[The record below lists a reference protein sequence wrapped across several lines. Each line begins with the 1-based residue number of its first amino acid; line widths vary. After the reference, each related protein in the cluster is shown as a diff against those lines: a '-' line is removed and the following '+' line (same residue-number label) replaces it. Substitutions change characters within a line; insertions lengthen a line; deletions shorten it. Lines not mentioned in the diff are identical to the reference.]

1 VHDKQVRRRRAVL
14 ALLVAVSL
22 ILLTAYFGESPSSP
36 LHSVQRGIVQV
47 MSPVQTGASTVLSPF
62 RDIANW
68 VSDTLQ
74 AKRERDR
81 LQARVNQLTYQVDTL
96 KTEAAENAQLRR
108 EVGLDQNIGIANY
121 RPVGANVIER
131 DPNLWYQTVEVDAGS
146 DEGVTANDP
155 VLADGALVG
164 DVTTVDPSVSF
175 VTLITDHAYA
185 VGAQILDQ
193 NSDDG
198 ILAPSVGNPNQLLL
212 QDLPGNA
219 QISPSDQVVTSGFKS
234 PSDALTSLYPAGLP
248 IGKVANVNFQNQ
260 LLNNNEVPV
269 TPDADLRH
277 FDSVQILTRPHAGNA
292 RAQVP

>member
-1 VHDKQVRRRRAVL
+1 VL

-22 ILLTAYFGESPSSP
+22 VLLTAYFGESPSSP

-74 AKRERDR
+74 AKHERDR

-164 DVTTVDPSVSF
+164 DITTVDPSVSF

-219 QISPSDQVVTSGFKS
+219 QITPSDQVVTSGFKS
-234 PSDALTSLYPAGLP
+234 PSDTLASLYPAGLP